1 MPHAKAPRRE
11 DLKYRF
17 LSTIVPLPGTLLRYS
32 RLSMTPLVC
41 TLAMLATSL
50 ACAAD
55 SKVETVLT
63 GLHHPCG
70 ITLRPNATADKY
82 ELYIADSG
90 AGRVVKW
97 TNHDRGKTVDVI
109 TGFPAASARDL
120 LQQAGPLGLL
130 FLDPGLLVVS
140 GTTDGGDLVRVYE
153 LPEDEKSISADRANS
168 SGQALSKSARAGGR
182 RVACNSLTRT
192 RANDAVQDALVLVI
206 RGAGQNAEVV
216 KSRVQAGVLGQPQ
229 PFSSFLLTANAAS
242 PAVVATSN
250 SGRIIVASQ
259 HRITYLSPLDGV
271 VELDLTTD
279 LLSVVGLASNPITGN
294 LYAAASS
301 GGIYR
306 IDDASEAGK
315 PACRTVKI
323 ADVSRPTGLT
333 FAPDGALYVTTFG
346 AGDSDGTLQVITGDL

>member
-1 MPHAKAPRRE
+1 MSHPKAQRRQGIDASNLCALATCRE
-11 DLKYRF
+11 
-17 LSTIVPLPGTLLRYS
+17 TIVQLICLA
-32 RLSMTPLVC
+32 LVW
-41 TLAMLATSL
+41 LATSL
-50 ACAAD
+50 VYAAD
-55 SKVETVLT
+55 VKVETVLT

-120 LQQAGPLGLL
+120 LQQTGPLGLL
-130 FLDPGLLVVS
+130 FLDPGLLVIS
-140 GTTDGGDLVRVYE
+140 STTDGGDLVRVYE

-168 SGQALSKSARAGGR
+168 SGQALSKSARAAGR
-182 RVACNSLTRT
+182 RDSCSSLTRT
-192 RANDAVQDALVLVI
+192 RANDAVQDALVLVL
-206 RGAGQNAEVV
+206 RGAGQSAGVV
-216 KSRVQAGVLGQPQ
+216 KSRVQAGVLGPPQ
-229 PFSSFLLTANAAS
+229 PFSSISLTANAGSA
-242 PAVVATSN
+242 AAVATSN
-250 SGRIIVASQ
+250 SGRIIAASQ

-271 VELDLTTD
+271 VELVLTTD
-279 LLSVVGLASNPITGN
+279 LSAIIGLASNPITGN
-294 LYAAASS
+294 LYAADSS
-301 GGIYR
+301 GGVYR

-323 ADVSRPTGLT
+323 ADIMRPTGLA

>member
-1 MPHAKAPRRE
+1 MPHAKAQRRQGIDGSNLGAVAPWRE
-11 DLKYRF
+11 AF
-17 LSTIVPLPGTLLRYS
+17 V
-32 RLSMTPLVC
+32 RLIC
-41 TLAMLATSL
+41 LAVAWLATSFV
-50 ACAAD
+50 CAAD
-55 SKVETVLT
+55 VKVETVLT

-70 ITLRPNATADKY
+70 ITLRPNGTADKY
-82 ELYIADSG
+82 ELFIADSG

-97 TNHDRGKTVDVI
+97 TNHDRGRTVEVI

-120 LQQAGPLGLL
+120 PQQAGPLGLL
-130 FLDPGLLVVS
+130 FLDPGLLVVGS
-140 GTTDGGDLVRVYE
+140 TTEAGDLVRVYE

-182 RVACNSLTRT
+182 PVACNSLTRT

-216 KSRVQAGVLGQPQ
+216 KSRVQAGVLGSPQ
-229 PFSSFLLTANAAS
+229 PFSSISVTVNAAS
-242 PAVVATSN
+242 PAVATSN
-250 SGRIIVASQ
+250 SGRIIVARE
-259 HRITYLSPLDGV
+259 HRISYLSPLDGI

-279 LLSVVGLASNPITGN
+279 LSSVVGLASNPITGN
-294 LYAAASS
+294 LYAADYS

-323 ADVSRPTGLT
+323 ADISRPTAIT
-333 FAPDGALYVTTFG
+333 FAPDGALYVTSFG
-346 AGDSDGTLQVITGDL
+346 AGDRDGTLQVVTGDL